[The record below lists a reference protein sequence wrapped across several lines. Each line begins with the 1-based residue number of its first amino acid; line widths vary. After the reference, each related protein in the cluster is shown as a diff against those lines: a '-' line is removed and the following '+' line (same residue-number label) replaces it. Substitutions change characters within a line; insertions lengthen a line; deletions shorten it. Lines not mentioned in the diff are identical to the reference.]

1 MNDRHGAGNAPQ
13 EGTQHLAHL
22 TSRSS
27 RVARRPKALPWGSGR
42 ARLVESW
49 GTEGPPGA
57 APEGLHE
64 EYLGWA
70 AQVSADWLEQQ
81 KRAGAV
87 DYHIVGHVWLMQ
99 RLLSAARDLTQL
111 ITLDPAVRG
120 GVPVL
125 TGTRL
130 PLARIFAEVAE
141 NRPLSEIAEDLELP
155 AESLMQVFRALAG
168 SLERP
173 YAR

>member
-1 MNDRHGAGNAPQ
+1 
-13 EGTQHLAHL
+13 
-22 TSRSS
+22 
-27 RVARRPKALPWGSGR
+27 
-42 ARLVESW
+42 
-49 GTEGPPGA
+49 
-57 APEGLHE
+57 
-64 EYLGWA
+64 
-70 AQVSADWLEQQ
+70 
-81 KRAGAV
+81 
-87 DYHIVGHVWLMQ
+87 MQ